1 MTKLFTFSTAIVA
14 AALLGITALAQ
25 QQRGGPARAPRPGV
39 DWPAFRGIDAN
50 GVVTEG
56 RPTPTTF
63 TPASAAWRTKIPGL
77 GNSSPIVWGDLLCV
91 TTAISEKD
99 NSFKP
104 GLYGN
109 IEPVN
114 DSSPHEWKVI
124 CLDKRTGATRWEQT
138 VHKGVPAV
146 KRHPKSTQ
154 ANATL
159 ATDGTHLAAFFGS
172 EGLHVYD
179 LAGKR
184 LWSKNFGVLDS
195 GFFEAPEAQWGFAA
209 SPIIHNGVV
218 IVLADVQKNSFLA
231 AFDVATGKELWR
243 VARSDV
249 PTWGTPAIVDA
260 GGRTQVVV
268 NGWKHTGGYDFETGR
283 ELWKLTGGG
292 DIPTPTPIA
301 GHGLIFITSAH
312 GNESPVHAIRPTATG
327 DISLKRRRDQQRGR
341 RVERAA
347 RRLVHGDAAPVRRL
361 PVRRAMERHPGR
373 VRGAN
378 RHSRLSA
385 APRPGRDGVHGVAGR
400 QRRTH
405 LFRDRGRR
413 GLRGQGRT
421 DLRAG
426 RDEQARRGDAGDAG
440 DLGRPAVHPHQGRDP
455 RVWQLRATYRVN
467 RRGHRGR
474 RGLNRFD
481 PLCPQRP
488 LR

>member
-1 MTKLFTFSTAIVA
+1 MTNFPRFTVVAA
-14 AALLGITALAQ
+14 AALLGIAAAAQ
-25 QQRGGPARAPRPGV
+25 QGAAVRPRPGV
-39 DWPAFRGIDAN
+39 DWPAFRGIDAA

-56 RPTPTTF
+56 RPAPTTF
-63 TPASAAWRTKIPGL
+63 SPSSAVWRTKIPGL

-124 CLDKRTGATRWEQT
+124 CLDKRTGAARWEQT
-138 VHKGVPAV
+138 VHKGIPAV

-179 LAGKR
+179 LSGKR
-184 LWSKNFGVLDS
+184 LWSKSFGVLDS
-195 GFFEAPEAQWGFAA
+195 GFFEVPEAQWGFAS
-209 SPIIHNGVV
+209 SPIIHNGVLL
-218 IVLADVQKNSFLA
+218 IQADVQKNSFLA
-231 AFDVATGKELWR
+231 AFDVANGKELWR
-243 VARSDV
+243 VGRSDV

-292 DIPTPTPIA
+292 DIPTPSPVA

-312 GNESPVHAIRPTATG
+312 GNDSPVHAIRATATG
-327 DISLKRRRDQQRGR
+327 DITLNGDATSNAGVAWSVPRAGSYMATPILYGDYLYVVRWNGILGVYDARTGTRAYQQRLGQGATAFTASP
-341 RVERAA
+341 VASGGHIYFATEDGEVYVVKAGPEFE
-347 RRLVHGDAAPVRRL
+347 LVATNKLDAAMLATPAISEGRL
-361 PVRRAMERHPGR
+361 FI
-373 VRGAN
+373 
-378 RHSRLSA
+378 
-385 APRPGRDGVHGVAGR
+385 
-400 QRRTH
+400 RTKDEI
-405 LFRDRGRR
+405 LAF
-413 GLRGQGRT
+413 GQ
-421 DLRAG
+421 
-426 RDEQARRGDAGDAG
+426 
-440 DLGRPAVHPHQGRDP
+440 
-455 RVWQLRATYRVN
+455 
-467 RRGHRGR
+467 
-474 RGLNRFD
+474 
-481 PLCPQRP
+481 
-488 LR
+488 

>member
-1 MTKLFTFSTAIVA
+1 MTKPFTFTMIATAC
-14 AALLGITALAQ
+14 LLGIAAAAQ
-25 QQRGGPARAPRPGV
+25 QRAAVRPRPGV
-39 DWPAFRGIDAN
+39 DWPAFRGIDAT

-56 RPTPTTF
+56 RPAPTTF
-63 TPASAAWRTKIPGL
+63 SPSSAVWRTRIPGL

-124 CLDKRTGATRWEQT
+124 CLDKRTGAARWEQT

-179 LAGKR
+179 LSGKR
-184 LWSKNFGVLDS
+184 LWSKSFGVLDS
-195 GFFEAPEAQWGFAA
+195 GFFETPEAQWGFAS
-209 SPIIHNGVV
+209 SPIIHNGVLL
-218 IVLADVQKNSFLA
+218 IQADVQKNSFLA
-231 AFDVATGKELWR
+231 AFDVASGKELWR
-243 VARSDV
+243 VGRSDV

-292 DIPTPTPIA
+292 DIPTPTPVS
-301 GHGLIFITSAH
+301 GHGFVFITSAH
-312 GNESPVHAIRPTATG
+312 GNDSPVHAIRATATG
-327 DISLKRRRDQQRGR
+327 DITLKGDATTNAGVAWSVPRAGSYMATPLLHGDYLYVVRWNGILGAYDARTGTRAYQQRLGQGATAFTASP
-341 RVERAA
+341 VASGGHIYFATEDGEVYVVKAGPQFE
-347 RRLVHGDAAPVRRL
+347 LVATNKLDAAMLATPAISEGRL
-361 PVRRAMERHPGR
+361 FI
-373 VRGAN
+373 
-378 RHSRLSA
+378 
-385 APRPGRDGVHGVAGR
+385 
-400 QRRTH
+400 RTK
-405 LFRDRGRR
+405 
-413 GLRGQGRT
+413 
-421 DLRAG
+421 
-426 RDEQARRGDAGDAG
+426 DEILAFGS
-440 DLGRPAVHPHQGRDP
+440 
-455 RVWQLRATYRVN
+455 
-467 RRGHRGR
+467 
-474 RGLNRFD
+474 
-481 PLCPQRP
+481 
-488 LR
+488 

>member
-1 MTKLFTFSTAIVA
+1 MMKLLTTAIA
-14 AALLGITALAQ
+14 ATALLAITAWRTTA
-25 QQRGGPARAPRPGV
+25 RRPARAPRPGV

-56 RPTPTTF
+56 RPAPTTF

-292 DIPTPTPIA
+292 DIPTPTPVV

-327 DISLKRRRDQQRGR
+327 DISLKGDETSNAGVAWSVPRAGSYMATPLLYGDYLYVMRWNGILGAYEARTGTRAYQQRLGQGATAFTASP
-341 RVERAA
+341 VASGGHIYFATEDGEVYVIKAGPTFE
-347 RRLVHGDAAPVRRL
+347 LVATNKLDAAMLATPAISDGRL
-361 PVRRAMERHPGR
+361 FI
-373 VRGAN
+373 
-378 RHSRLSA
+378 
-385 APRPGRDGVHGVAGR
+385 
-400 QRRTH
+400 RTK
-405 LFRDRGRR
+405 
-413 GLRGQGRT
+413 
-421 DLRAG
+421 
-426 RDEQARRGDAGDAG
+426 DEILAFGM
-440 DLGRPAVHPHQGRDP
+440 
-455 RVWQLRATYRVN
+455 
-467 RRGHRGR
+467 
-474 RGLNRFD
+474 
-481 PLCPQRP
+481 
-488 LR
+488 

>member
-1 MTKLFTFSTAIVA
+1 MTKFTTLSMAVAA
-14 AALLGITALAQ
+14 AALLGITAAGQ
-25 QQRGGPARAPRPGV
+25 QIRAARAPRPGI
-39 DWPAFRGIDAN
+39 DWPAFRGIDAI

-56 RPTPTTF
+56 RPAPTTF

-124 CLDKRTGATRWEQT
+124 CLDKRTGAARWEQT
-138 VHKGVPAV
+138 VHKGVPAI
-146 KRHPKSTQ
+146 KRHTKSTQ

-184 LWSKNFGVLDS
+184 IWSKNFGVLDS

-312 GNESPVHAIRPTATG
+312 GNESPVHAIRSTATG
-327 DISLKRRRDQQRGR
+327 DISLKGDETSNAGVAWSVPRAGSYMATPLLYGDYLYVMRWNGILVAYEARTGTRAYQQRLGQGATAFTASP
-341 RVERAA
+341 VASGGHIYFATEDGEVYVIKAGPTFELIA
-347 RRLVHGDAAPVRRL
+347 TNKLDAAMLATPAISEGRL
-361 PVRRAMERHPGR
+361 FI
-373 VRGAN
+373 
-378 RHSRLSA
+378 
-385 APRPGRDGVHGVAGR
+385 
-400 QRRTH
+400 RTK
-405 LFRDRGRR
+405 
-413 GLRGQGRT
+413 
-421 DLRAG
+421 
-426 RDEQARRGDAGDAG
+426 DEILAFG
-440 DLGRPAVHPHQGRDP
+440 
-455 RVWQLRATYRVN
+455 N
-467 RRGHRGR
+467 
-474 RGLNRFD
+474 
-481 PLCPQRP
+481 
-488 LR
+488 

>member
-1 MTKLFTFSTAIVA
+1 MTKLVTFTVVA
-14 AALLGITALAQ
+14 AVALLGITAAAQ
-25 QQRGGPARAPRPGV
+25 QRTGVRPRPGV
-39 DWPAFRGIDAN
+39 DWPAFRGIEAA

-63 TPASAAWRTKIPGL
+63 GPGSAVWRAKIPGL

-114 DSSPHEWKVI
+114 DTSPHEWKVI
-124 CLDKRTGATRWEQT
+124 CLDKRTGTARWEQT
-138 VHKGVPAV
+138 IHKGIPAV

-159 ATDGTHLAAFFGS
+159 ATDGTHLVAFFGS

-179 LAGKR
+179 LSGKR

-195 GFFEAPEAQWGFAA
+195 GFFEAPDAQWGFAS
-209 SPIIHNGVV
+209 SPIIHNGVLLIQV
-218 IVLADVQKNSFLA
+218 DVQKNSFLA
-231 AFDVATGKELWR
+231 AFDVSSGKELWK
-243 VARSDV
+243 VGRSDV

-312 GNESPVHAIRPTATG
+312 GNDSPVHAIRATATG
-327 DISLKRRRDQQRGR
+327 DVTLKDDATSNAGVAWSVPRAGSYMATPLLYGDYLYVVRWNGILGVYDARTGTRAYQQRLGQGATAFTASP
-341 RVERAA
+341 VASGGHIYFATEDGEVYVVKAGPQFE
-347 RRLVHGDAAPVRRL
+347 LVATNKLDAAMLATPAISEGRL
-361 PVRRAMERHPGR
+361 FI
-373 VRGAN
+373 
-378 RHSRLSA
+378 
-385 APRPGRDGVHGVAGR
+385 
-400 QRRTH
+400 RTK
-405 LFRDRGRR
+405 
-413 GLRGQGRT
+413 
-421 DLRAG
+421 
-426 RDEQARRGDAGDAG
+426 DEILAFGS
-440 DLGRPAVHPHQGRDP
+440 
-455 RVWQLRATYRVN
+455 
-467 RRGHRGR
+467 
-474 RGLNRFD
+474 
-481 PLCPQRP
+481 
-488 LR
+488 

>member
-1 MTKLFTFSTAIVA
+1 MTKLFTIPTAIVA
-14 AALLGITALAQ
+14 AATLLGIPATAQ
-25 QQRGGPARAPRPGV
+25 QPGGAVRTPRAGV
-39 DWPAFRGIDAN
+39 DWPAFRGIDAT
-50 GVVTEG
+50 GVVTDG

-63 TPASAAWRTKIPGL
+63 SPASAAWRTKIPGL
-77 GNSSPIVWGDLLCV
+77 GNSSPIVWGELLCV

-124 CLDKRTGATRWEQT
+124 CLDKRTGAARWEQT

-146 KRHPKSTQ
+146 KRHTKSTQ

-159 ATDGTHLAAFFGS
+159 ATDGIHLAAFFGS

-179 LAGKR
+179 LSGKR

-209 SPIIHNGVV
+209 SPVIHNGVV
-218 IVLADVQKNSFLA
+218 VVLADVQKNSFLA

-243 VARSDV
+243 VTRSDV

-260 GGRTQVVV
+260 GGRTQIVV

-312 GNESPVHAIRPTATG
+312 GADSPVHAIRATATG
-327 DISLKRRRDQQRGR
+327 DVSLEGAQTSNAGVAWSVPRAGSYMATPLLYGDYLYVVRWNGILGAYEARTGTRAYQQRLGQGATAFTASP
-341 RVERAA
+341 VASGGHIYFATEDGEVYVVKAGPA
-347 RRLVHGDAAPVRRL
+347 FELVATNKLDAAMLATPAISDGRL
-361 PVRRAMERHPGR
+361 FI
-373 VRGAN
+373 
-378 RHSRLSA
+378 
-385 APRPGRDGVHGVAGR
+385 
-400 QRRTH
+400 RTKDEI
-405 LFRDRGRR
+405 LAF
-413 GLRGQGRT
+413 GQ
-421 DLRAG
+421 
-426 RDEQARRGDAGDAG
+426 
-440 DLGRPAVHPHQGRDP
+440 
-455 RVWQLRATYRVN
+455 
-467 RRGHRGR
+467 
-474 RGLNRFD
+474 
-481 PLCPQRP
+481 
-488 LR
+488 